1 MSTSSL
7 GGTTVPA
14 VLGRTRARGFG
25 ALSRWWFCAG
35 PLAVLLGIAG
45 ILMPGCGDDGADV
58 LKGTLESKSGAPGWF
73 VLRIANTSDKTVRF
87 VDVPEGA
94 AACGE
99 LYEVVAEKD
108 GRVLSSNGKCLYT
121 HSIPAQVIELIP
133 GQTRDRDVQPEAYLG
148 REQVQPPCAIS
159 VKYRLTDRMRRMR
172 DWPKTQGEINLDV
185 TFETPPVPM
194 ESFGVRFDDLA
205 GKVKSAGRR

>member
-1 MSTSSL
+1 MSISSL

-14 VLGRTRARGFG
+14 ALAGTRARGLG
-25 ALSRWWFCAG
+25 AFARRRSLAG
-35 PLAVLLGIAG
+35 PVAVLVGIAG
-45 ILMPGCGDDGADV
+45 ILLPGCGDDGADA
-58 LKGTLESKSGAPGWF
+58 LQGTLEAKSGAPGWF

-108 GRVLSSNGKCLYT
+108 GRALSSNGKCLYT
-121 HSIPAQVIELIP
+121 HYIPTQVVELAP

-159 VKYRLTDRMRRMR
+159 IKYRLTDRMRRVR

-194 ESFGVRFDDLA
+194 ESFGARFDDLA